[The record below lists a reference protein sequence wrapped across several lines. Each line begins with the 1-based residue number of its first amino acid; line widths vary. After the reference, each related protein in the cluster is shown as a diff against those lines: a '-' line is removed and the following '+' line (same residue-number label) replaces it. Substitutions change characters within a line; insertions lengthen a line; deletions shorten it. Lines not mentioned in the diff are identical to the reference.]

1 MARILIVG
9 GGFGGVVA
17 AESLAQK
24 LGDEHQITL
33 VSRSRD
39 FIFYPALVRLA
50 FGKCELDDISFDL
63 REAMLDRRV
72 SFVESEVARVNVH
85 QGNVIVSGGEFSGE
99 IPYDFLVIALG
110 RRLATERITG
120 FYEDSHHLLGPDDAL
135 KFHQAVRDFHQG
147 HAVIG
152 SCPGARLPVPVFETA
167 FAFSHFLEER
177 GERSRCAITIV
188 SDETPDEMF
197 RATLSQALLD
207 SLNSREIEFVSDF
220 PIDRITP
227 RSIVASDGHAIE
239 CDLRLLIPPFR
250 GPAPVLYTGLTDAEG
265 YVRVDTRMKVFGAE
279 QIYAVGDCTSF
290 SVPKTG
296 HMAVRQGEVAAE
308 NILANIRGLEATATY
323 DHELMLV
330 IEADGADSMF
340 VRKDLWTDEPAVIK
354 QGRFWGWAKRGQEHY
369 WKTRHA

>member
-17 AESLAQK
+17 AESLAKK

-72 SFVESEVARVNVH
+72 SFVESEVARVNAH
-85 QGNVIVSGGEFSGE
+85 QCNVIVSGGEFSGE

-110 RRLATERITG
+110 RRLATERIAG
-120 FYEDSHHLLGPDDAL
+120 FYEYSHHLLGPDDAL

-147 HAVIG
+147 RAVIG

-177 GERSRCAITIV
+177 GERSHCAITIV

-197 RATLSQALLD
+197 RATLSQELLD

-220 PIDRITP
+220 PIDHLTP
-227 RSIVASDGHAIE
+227 HSIVASDGHAIE

-265 YVRVDTRMKVFGAE
+265 YVRVDTTMKVFGAE
-279 QIYAVGDCTSF
+279 RIYAVGDCTSF
-290 SVPKTG
+290 SGPKTG